1 MTGDQPG
8 QPSGP
13 RRVRV
18 TSPRVHAG
26 RPRAHSVT
34 SEIDAQTELGTVYI
48 RSLVRSQLRLA
59 GLVLALLAVVVGGL
73 PLLFV
78 LVPAVR
84 ETRLL
89 GVPLPWVLLGAVVY
103 PVLVGL
109 GWFYVRQ
116 AERHERAFA
125 ELVDS

>member
-1 MTGDQPG
+1 
-8 QPSGP
+8 
-13 RRVRV
+13 VRV

-34 SEIDAQTELGTVYI
+34 SEIDAQTELGAVYI

-78 LVPAVR
+78 LAPAVR

-89 GVPLPWVLLGAVVY
+89 GVPLPWVLLAAVVY